1 MARTYLGEGYWL
13 AKEFDK
19 SRRMLEEVLNIAEP
33 LKMRYYIGW
42 AHRLLGEIAL
52 KTNSNQA
59 ISQFEKS
66 IAIFH
71 EIKAENEL
79 ALTFV
84 SYGRL
89 HNEKGQIEKSREYL
103 TKALEI
109 FEQLGTLLE
118 PDKVREILAELSKA

>member
-1 MARTYLGEGYWL
+1 
-13 AKEFDK
+13 
-19 SRRMLEEVLNIAEP
+19 MLEEVLNIAEP